1 LREGGAG
8 GRLEEDTAAAEA
20 SYLEAARALSTARR
34 TAAGPF
40 VASLERLLAGLAMPA
55 RFEVRFREAEPEAWG
70 GAGIDEVEFH
80 LSPNPGEEPR
90 ALARIASGGELSRI
104 MLALRTLGGGGS
116 ADTLVFDEV
125 DAGIGGRVADVV
137 GGHLRALATT
147 RQVFCIT
154 HLPQIAVHGT
164 IQFRIEK
171 HVRADRTVT
180 VIEGLDEA
188 GRVDEI
194 ARMIGGGAEADAAV
208 RASARELLAHAGAKA
223 KGKQT
228 AKAKDEGFR

>member
-1 LREGGAG
+1 
-8 GRLEEDTAAAEA
+8 
-20 SYLEAARALSTARR
+20 
-34 TAAGPF
+34 
-40 VASLERLLAGLAMPA
+40 
-55 RFEVRFREAEPEAWG
+55 
-70 GAGIDEVEFH
+70 
-80 LSPNPGEEPR
+80 
-90 ALARIASGGELSRI
+90 
-104 MLALRTLGGGGS
+104 
-116 ADTLVFDEV
+116 
-125 DAGIGGRVADVV
+125 
-137 GGHLRALATT
+137 
-147 RQVFCIT
+147 VFCIT